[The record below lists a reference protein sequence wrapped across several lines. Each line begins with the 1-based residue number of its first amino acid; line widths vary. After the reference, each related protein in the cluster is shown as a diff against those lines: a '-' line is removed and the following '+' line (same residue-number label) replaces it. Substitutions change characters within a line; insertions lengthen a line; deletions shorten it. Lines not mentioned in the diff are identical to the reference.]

1 MWEVG
6 DFSCVTGPYLAAL
19 AGCFLVATRGSDSL
33 RMLGWNNHSVDR
45 EENIINNSCRSAK
58 LLHVSCFI
66 SSGSDRGLNIPKKF

>member
-19 AGCFLVATRGSDSL
+19 PGCFLVATRGSDSL
-33 RMLGWNNHSVDR
+33 RMLEWNNHSVDR

-58 LLHVSCFI
+58 LLTNMFHVSYLQ
-66 SSGSDRGLNIPKKF
+66 DLTEV